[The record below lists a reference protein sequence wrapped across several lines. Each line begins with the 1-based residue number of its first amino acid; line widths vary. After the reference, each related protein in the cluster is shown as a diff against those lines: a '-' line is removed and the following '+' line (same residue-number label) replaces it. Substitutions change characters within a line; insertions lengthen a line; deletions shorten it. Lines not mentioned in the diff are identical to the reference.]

1 MAYPINKKL
10 QMQKFAS
17 CDIGYC
23 VILNKGMQ
31 LSLFVFVTVIIMP
44 YRANILRN
52 AYIVYIHPIL
62 VIEVQGHYF
71 LDVKLLN
78 FLIEGQC
85 DIMI

>member
-31 LSLFVFVTVIIMP
+31 LSLCLIQSHH
-44 YRANILRN
+44 N
-52 AYIVYIHPIL
+52 AL
-62 VIEVQGHYF
+62 
-71 LDVKLLN
+71 
-78 FLIEGQC
+78 
-85 DIMI
+85 